1 MRNAASGVRV
11 RQAQE
16 ISEALAKNKMDA
28 LKKSIRIIRFRVVIF
43 VLQSISGL
51 SWKAGIR

>member
-1 MRNAASGVRV
+1 MRNAASGVWV

-28 LKKSIRIIRFRVVIF
+28 LKNSIRIIRFHVVIF
-43 VLQSISGL
+43 VPQSISDL